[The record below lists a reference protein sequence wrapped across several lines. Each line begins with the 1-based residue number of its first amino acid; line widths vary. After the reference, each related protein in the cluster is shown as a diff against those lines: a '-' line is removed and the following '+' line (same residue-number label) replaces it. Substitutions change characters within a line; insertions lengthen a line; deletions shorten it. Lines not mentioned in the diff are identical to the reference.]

1 MIVLRTK
8 QYSSFWQKLKGNPD
22 LKNVL
27 RTWDPNYVN
36 PEVKKEPLFKHF
48 PKQVLS
54 WLSFLYEN
62 VRDEN
67 DSYMYGFLDRVN
79 VFSYESVLEQLRG
92 GRAGFSN
99 QRREGV
105 VKLLEIPM
113 GEVGIYYLNYHV
125 DEDRMSLLPESS
137 RFDLSGRL
145 ADKISN
151 GLFGELDYLPSRRE
165 RDPERL
171 VDTIKKMFINKVP
184 IDNVSIKNKRIFFTL
199 AKKSKEIQT

>member
-22 LKNVL
+22 LKNKL
-27 RTWDPNYVN
+27 RTWDPNYIN
-36 PEVKKEPLFKHF
+36 PDVKKEPLFKHF

-67 DSYMYGFLDRVN
+67 DSYMYGFLNSVT
-79 VFSYESVLEQLRG
+79 VFSYESVLDQLSG
-92 GRAGFSN
+92 GRAEYTSKRN
-99 QRREGV
+99 DGV
-105 VKLLEIPM
+105 IKLLRIPFS
-113 GEVGIYYLNYHV
+113 ENADSFLNYHV
-125 DEDRMSLLPESS
+125 DENRVTLIPESS
-137 RFDLSGRL
+137 RFDLSGML
-145 ADKISN
+145 ADKISK
-151 GLFGELDYLPSRRE
+151 GLFGELDQLPSRRE

-184 IDNVSIKNKRIFFTL
+184 
-199 AKKSKEIQT
+199 KK

>member
-22 LKNVL
+22 LKNKL
-27 RTWDPNYVN
+27 RTWDPNYIN
-36 PEVKKEPLFKHF
+36 PDVKKEPLFKHF

-62 VRDEN
+62 VRDED
-67 DSYMYGFLDRVN
+67 DSYTYGFLNSVN
-79 VFSYESVLEQLRG
+79 VFSYENILEQLSG

-99 QRREGV
+99 QRREGA

-113 GEVGIYYLNYHV
+113 GEAGIYYLNYHV

-184 IDNVSIKNKRIFFTL
+184 
-199 AKKSKEIQT
+199 KK